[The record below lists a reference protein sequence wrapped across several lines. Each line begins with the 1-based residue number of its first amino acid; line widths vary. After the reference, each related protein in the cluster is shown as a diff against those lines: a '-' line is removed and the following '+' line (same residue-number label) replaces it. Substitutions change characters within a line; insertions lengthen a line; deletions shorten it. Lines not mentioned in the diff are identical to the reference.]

1 MRVLVTGA
9 TGFIGR
15 HVVDALLARGH
26 TVRAVHRLDSKPD
39 FPAEVELAQVDLASG
54 ARLREVLSDVDA
66 VIHAAAVMQG
76 PRQAQYEGTISAT
89 QNLFSAMSTAGVSR
103 LVLVS
108 SFAVYSG
115 QAAPGR
121 HQVDENSPVV
131 SPVAARDT
139 YCETKLRQ
147 ESLLREAATPA
158 QWSATIA
165 RPGFVFGPDH
175 LWSNRLGY
183 RLREYAWL
191 CVGGRA
197 MLPVTY
203 VENCADALA
212 FLAEQTTAGLRIV
225 NVVDDG
231 PPTQSEYR
239 QKLAASVG
247 RPKLV
252 IVLPWPLVHMLLRLL
267 DRIDRLTGRRLSLP
281 AILRLEAGRAR
292 WQPAKYSNEALR
304 ELGWSPPV
312 PFEEAIESTTGSG
325 VRRGSSR

>member
-26 TVRAVHRLDSKPD
+26 TVRAAHRWDSKPD
-39 FPAEVELAQVDLASG
+39 FAAEVELAQVDLASG
-54 ARLREVLSDVDA
+54 AGLRAALSDVDV

-76 PRQAQYEGTISAT
+76 PRQAQYEGTVSAT
-89 QNLFSAMSTAGVSR
+89 QNLFSAMVTADVTR

-115 QAAPGR
+115 RGARGR
-121 HQVDENSPVV
+121 HQVDENSPVAT
-131 SPVAARDT
+131 PAAARDA
-139 YCETKLRQ
+139 YCEMKLRQ
-147 ESLLREAATPA
+147 ESLLREAAASA
-158 QWSATIA
+158 QWSATVA

-183 RLREYAWL
+183 RFGEYAWL

-197 MLPVTY
+197 ALPVSY
-203 VENCADALA
+203 VDNCADALA
-212 FLAEQTTAGLRIV
+212 FLAEQTAAGLRVV
-225 NVVDDG
+225 NVVDDE

-239 QKLAASVG
+239 ERLAAGVG
-247 RPKLV
+247 RPKVV
-252 IVLPWPLVHMLLRLL
+252 IVLPWPLVHVLLRLL

-292 WQPAKYSNEALR
+292 WQPTRYGNDALR
-304 ELGWSPPV
+304 ELGWSSPV
-312 PFEEAIESTTGSG
+312 AFDKAIEAATGTG
-325 VRRGSSR
+325 VTRGSSD

>member
-15 HVVDALLARGH
+15 HVVDSLLARGH
-26 TVRAVHRLDSKPD
+26 TVRAAHRLDSRTD

-54 ARLREVLSDVDA
+54 ARLREALSDVDV

-76 PRQAQYEGTISAT
+76 PPETQYEGTVSAT
-89 QNLFSAMSTAGVSR
+89 KNLLSAMATAGVTK

-115 QAAPGR
+115 QAARRR
-121 HQVDENSPVV
+121 HQVDENS
-131 SPVAARDT
+131 SVATPATARDA
-139 YCETKLRQ
+139 YCEMKLRQ
-147 ESLLREAATPA
+147 ESLVREVAASA
-158 QWSATIA
+158 QWSATVA

-183 RLREYAWL
+183 RFGQYAWL

-197 MLPVTY
+197 ALPVSY
-203 VENCADALA
+203 VDNCADALA
-212 FLAEQTTAGLRIV
+212 FLAEQTAAGLRIV
-225 NVVDDG
+225 NIVDDK

-239 QKLAASVG
+239 KRLAAGVG
-247 RPKLV
+247 RPKVV
-252 IVLPWPLVHMLLRLL
+252 IVLPWPLVHFLLRLL
-267 DRIDRLTGRRLSLP
+267 NRIDGLSGRRLSLP

-292 WQPAKYSNEALR
+292 WQPTRYSNQALR

-312 PFEEAIESTTGSG
+312 PFEKAIEASTGSG
-325 VRRGSSR
+325 VTRRSSE